1 MSDGSVFRMSCV
13 LAAGLS
19 SLAGVAFAE
28 DARPAPVNSGPTMLS
43 SAFSPES
50 LEKARIKE
58 FEALLDQA
66 SLAEDFV
73 GLAVAVV
80 RRGELAMLKTY
91 GVTEAGGSAPVTP
104 NTVFRVGS
112 LSKGFAST
120 LAGLAIEE
128 GKVSLTTQVAPYAK
142 RFALKGG
149 AERTLTVEDVL
160 SHRVGLPPNAY
171 DNLLEEGS
179 AVADILPRF
188 RNVAPICTVGT
199 CYAYQNIA
207 YDLIGGVLSAVYGEP
222 YPDLI
227 RERIFSP
234 LGMRTAS
241 IGAAS
246 LKASGDWAR
255 PSVRDQIDDGSA
267 GKSFGPWR
275 IVEVKDAYYRTP
287 AAGGVNASIVDMA
300 RWLAAQMGAA
310 PNVLPAK
317 VLATIHTPHVETPS
331 ELRRWQALSNRLNE
345 ARYALGWRVYDYAGY
360 TLINHSGTVEG
371 YGAQIAWIPE
381 SEIGIVILSNT
392 RAERVWRILPAF
404 FDIELGL
411 ETRDWLALR
420 ETPKSFSES
429 FGDGSN

>member
-1 MSDGSVFRMSCV
+1 MRDGSVFRMSFV
-13 LAAGLS
+13 LAAALCSVAGAA
-19 SLAGVAFAE
+19 LAE
-28 DARPAPVNSGPTMLS
+28 ETQSAPVNSGPTMLS

-50 LEKARIKE
+50 LEKARLKE

-66 SLAEDFV
+66 SLTEDFV

-91 GVTEAGGSAPVTP
+91 GVTEAGGASPVTP

-120 LAGLAIEE
+120 LAGLAIAE
-128 GKVSLTTQVAPYAK
+128 GKVSLATPVAPYAR

-149 AERTLTVEDVL
+149 AERKLTVENVL

-171 DNLLEEGS
+171 DNLLEEGGE
-179 AVADILPRF
+179 VADILPRF
-188 RNVAPICTVGT
+188 RNVAPICAVGT

-222 YPDLI
+222 YPDLV
-227 RERIFSP
+227 RERIFAP

-241 IGAAS
+241 IGAAG

-255 PSVRDQIDDGSA
+255 PSVREKADNGA
-267 GKSFGPWR
+267 GGESFGPWR
-275 IVEVKDAYYRTP
+275 AADVKDAYYRTP
-287 AAGGVNASIVDMA
+287 AAGGVNASIIDMA

-310 PNVLPAK
+310 PNVLPED
-317 VLATIHTPHVETPS
+317 VLATIHAPHVETPT
-331 ELRRWQALSNRLNE
+331 ELRRWQALSSRLND
-345 ARYALGWRVYDYAGY
+345 AQYALGWRVYDYAGY

-371 YGAQIAWIPE
+371 YGAQIAWVPE
-381 SEIGIVILSNT
+381 SDVGIVILSNT
-392 RAERVWRILPAF
+392 RAERVWRILPTF
-404 FDIELGL
+404 LDVELGL
-411 ETRDWLALR
+411 EARDWLALK
-420 ETPKSFSES
+420 EAPKSFSDS
-429 FGDGSN
+429 YGDGGN